1 MQRLPQLNS
10 KTRRGVSFLMKTIAK
25 DKKIEYLT
33 LAYAFI
39 IPCFVVLVS
48 YIIRGIEPFG
58 GRTLCSMDGFSQYY
72 PMLMNM
78 TEALKDGEVFYSFN
92 GALGFNLWAQ
102 SAYYTNSPLWL
113 LVYMVP
119 HEWQIEAIHFLIMIK
134 IGLAGLFF
142 CLRLIRKHG
151 NLTEEKTQ
159 LFCLALSTAW
169 ALSGYMVAF
178 INQLMWTDVIVLLP
192 LVVMGIEEL
201 VKNKKLSL
209 YTATLFLS
217 IWTCFYLSFM
227 VCIFSVLYF
236 LFLLL
241 KERMEMKDR
250 FSHCV
255 RFGVGSLTAGAM
267 AAVSLIPVAKALSL
281 TLASEAGF
289 NEVVEIKYTLGALL
303 MRLLPFQEISLEY
316 GEPNLYCSL
325 IAVVI
330 MLFYFLM
337 AKAPKREKL
346 LYAGFVT
353 FMFVSMCTNIGEYLW
368 HGFHF
373 PNQLP
378 ARQSFL
384 VIFLILTVAAE
395 GTHKLNFRKGAAAFL
410 SAVIILGA
418 SLSAMYQLTSQVW
431 AARVDSLQRYEES
444 MAEFTALDDE
454 DIFARLAW
462 TDEKKNNYPQQYN
475 YRGICYYSSTMSGDA
490 YEFFQ
495 RLGMERYAKNVSTR
509 YNQSDILNSLF
520 GIKYILEED
529 GETVTVNENA
539 LPLAFLADP
548 AVKGIDLHSF
558 KVDDEAQQALWDSVA
573 LSEGDFNSQMAELKK
588 NGIDLTYFD
597 TDKIKGNITAEKD
610 GVLLTTLPYDGG
622 WEIFIDG
629 EKVVTEKAAAYLTC
643 ADITEGQHEVEFR
656 YVVPGIRLGA
666 MVSLFGLVAFAVIMN
681 YELGIMNFIK
691 RKVRKTK

>member
-1 MQRLPQLNS
+1 
-10 KTRRGVSFLMKTIAK
+10 MKTIAK

-33 LAYAFI
+33 LAYSFV

-48 YIIRGIEPFG
+48 FIIRGIEPFG

-78 TEALKDGEVFYSFN
+78 CEALKNGEVFYSFG

-113 LVYMVP
+113 LVYIVP

-151 NLTEEKTQ
+151 NLHQEKTQ
-159 LFCLALSTAW
+159 LFCLALSAAW
-169 ALSGYMVAF
+169 ALSGYMAAF

-192 LVVMGIEEL
+192 LVITGIEEL
-201 VKNKKLSL
+201 VKNKKLTL
-209 YTATLFLS
+209 YTAALFLS
-217 IWTCFYLSFM
+217 IWSCFYLSFM

-241 KERMEMKDR
+241 KERMANKDR
-250 FSHCV
+250 FFHCI
-255 RFGVGSLTAGAM
+255 RFGVGSLTAGSM

-289 NEVVEIKYTLGALL
+289 NQAIEVKYTLGKLL
-303 MRLLPFQEISLEY
+303 MRLLPFQKISLEY
-316 GEPNLYCSL
+316 GEPNLYCSV

-330 MLFYFLM
+330 MVFYFLF

-346 LYAGFVT
+346 LYFGFVT

-384 VIFLILTVAAE
+384 VIFLILTIASE
-395 GTHKLNFRKGAAAFL
+395 GVHRLDFRKGAAAFL

-444 MAEFTALDDE
+444 MAEFTALDDD

-462 TDEKKNNYPQQYN
+462 TDEKKNNYPQQYSYN
-475 YRGICYYSSTMSGDA
+475 GICYYSSTMSGDA

-509 YNQSDILNSLF
+509 YNQSDILNAVF
-520 GIKYILEED
+520 GIKYILEQD
-529 GETVTVNENA
+529 GETITVNENA
-539 LPLAFLADP
+539 LPLAFLSDP
-548 AVKGIDLHSF
+548 AVKKLDLYSF
-558 KVDDEAQQALWDSVA
+558 KVGDEAQNALWNSIV
-573 LSEGDFNSQMAELKK
+573 LSENDFNSQVSELKA
-588 NGIDLTYFD
+588 NGIKLTYFD
-597 TDKIKGNITAEKD
+597 TDKIKGSITAEKD

-629 EKVVTEKAAAYLTC
+629 EKVPTEKAAGYLTC
-643 ADITEGQHEVEFR
+643 ADIEEGNHEIEMK
-656 YVVPGIRLGA
+656 YTVPGIKLGA
-666 MVSLFGLVAFAVIMN
+666 ILSLAGLISFAVIMN
-681 YELGIMNFIK
+681 YELGIMNWFK
-691 RKVRKTK
+691 RKIRKLK

>member
-1 MQRLPQLNS
+1 
-10 KTRRGVSFLMKTIAK
+10 MKTLAK

-33 LAYAFI
+33 LAYSFV
-39 IPCFVVLVS
+39 IPCFVVLIS
-48 YIIRGIEPFG
+48 FIIRGIEPFG

-78 TEALKDGEVFYSFN
+78 TEALKNGEVFYSFN

-119 HEWQIEAIHFLIMIK
+119 HQWQIEAIHFLILVK

-142 CLRLIRKHG
+142 CKFLIKKHD
-151 NLTEEKTQ
+151 NITEEKTQ
-159 LFCLALSTAW
+159 LFTLALSTAW
-169 ALSGYMVAF
+169 ALSGYMTAF

-192 LVVMGIEEL
+192 LVITGIEEL
-201 VKNKKLSL
+201 VKSKRLTL
-209 YTATLFLS
+209 YTAALFLS

-236 LFLLL
+236 FFLLFKNRMAN
-241 KERMEMKDR
+241 KER
-250 FSHCV
+250 FFLCL
-255 RFGVGSLTAGAM
+255 RFGTGSLTAGAM

-289 NEVVEIKYTLGALL
+289 NEAVEIKYTLGALL
-303 MRLLPFQEISLEY
+303 MRFLPFQEISLEY
-316 GEPNLYCSL
+316 GEPNLYCTVTA
-325 IAVVI
+325 AVI
-330 MLFYFLM
+330 GLFYFLF

-346 LYAGFVT
+346 LYLGFAT

-368 HGFHF
+368 HGLHF

-384 VIFLILTVAAE
+384 VIFLMLTVAAE
-395 GTHKLNFRKGAAAFL
+395 GVHRLDFRKGAAAFL

-431 AARVDSLQRYEES
+431 AAKVDSLQRYEDS
-444 MAEFTALDDE
+444 MAEFTALDDG

-520 GIKYILEED
+520 GIKYILEQD

-539 LPLAFLADP
+539 LPLAFLSDP
-548 AVKGIDLHSF
+548 AVKELDLHSF
-558 KVDDEAQQALWDSVA
+558 EAGEEAQQALWDSIV
-573 LSEGDFNSQMAELKK
+573 LSENDFTDQARVLQA
-588 NGIDLTYFD
+588 NGIELTYFA
-597 TDKIKGNITAEKD
+597 TDEIEGTVTAEKD

-629 EKVVTEKAAAYLTC
+629 EQVQTEKAAGYLTC
-643 ADITEGQHEVEFR
+643 ADITEGKHEIEMR
-656 YVVPGIRLGA
+656 YTVPGIKLGA
-666 MVSLFGLVAFAVIMN
+666 LLSLLGFVSFAVIVSCESGIVN
-681 YELGIMNFIK
+681 YIK
-691 RKVRKTK
+691 RKIRK

>member
-1 MQRLPQLNS
+1 
-10 KTRRGVSFLMKTIAK
+10 MKKLAE
-25 DKKIEYLT
+25 DKKIKYLT
-33 LAYAFI
+33 LAYSFV
-39 IPCFVVLVS
+39 IPCFVVLIS

-78 TEALKDGEVFYSFN
+78 TEALKGGEVFYSFN

-113 LVYMVP
+113 LVYMTP
-119 HEWQIEAIHFLIMIK
+119 HEWQIEAIHFLIMTK
-134 IGLAGLFF
+134 IGLAGFFF
-142 CLRLIRKHG
+142 CLRLIRKHE
-151 NLTEEKTQ
+151 NILEEKTQ
-159 LFCLALSTAW
+159 LFTLALSTAW

-178 INQLMWTDVIVLLP
+178 INQFMWTDVIVLLP
-192 LVVMGIEEL
+192 LVIMGIEEL
-201 VKNKKLSL
+201 VKNKKLTI
-209 YTATLFLS
+209 YTVSLFLS
-217 IWTCFYLSFM
+217 IWSCFYLSFM
-227 VCIFSVLYF
+227 VCIFCVLYF

-241 KERMEMKDR
+241 KDKMENKDR
-250 FSHCV
+250 FFHCV
-255 RFGVGSLTAGAM
+255 RFGTASLTAGAL

-289 NEVVEIKYTLGALL
+289 NQSIEIKYTLGALL
-303 MRLLPFQEISLEY
+303 MRLLPFQKISLEY

-330 MLFYFLM
+330 MIFYFLFG
-337 AKAPKREKL
+337 KAPKREKL

-384 VIFLILTVAAE
+384 VIFLILTIASE
-395 GTHKLNFRKGAAAFL
+395 GAHRLDFRRWAAAFL

-418 SLSAMYQLTSQVW
+418 SLSAVYQLKTQVW

-444 MAEFTALDDE
+444 MAEFTELDDG

-529 GETVTVNENA
+529 GETITVNKNA
-539 LPLAFLADP
+539 LPLAFLANP
-548 AVKGIDLHSF
+548 AVKEIDLQKF
-558 KVDDEAQQALWDSVA
+558 KAGEEAQKAMWDSVA
-573 LSEGDFNSQMAELKK
+573 LSQNDFETQVSELQK
-588 NGIDLTYFD
+588 NGIRLTYFD
-597 TDKIKGNITAEKD
+597 TDKIKGSITAEED
-610 GVLLTTLPYDGG
+610 GVLMTSLPYDGG

-629 EKVVTEKAAAYLTC
+629 EKVKTVKAAGYLTC
-643 ADITEGQHEVEFR
+643 ADITQGNHEIEMR
-656 YVVPGIRLGA
+656 YTVPGIKTGA
-666 MVSLFGLVAFAVIMN
+666 LLSLAGIIGFVLIVNYDFGFV
-681 YELGIMNFIK
+681 GRIK
-691 RKVRKTK
+691 KKVRKTK